1 MTQEPDM
8 RLKWPICWRDTLDK
22 ERYIRALVEEQ
33 RDALMERIATI
44 KTENSRLYD
53 IIERKERFM

>member
-8 RLKWPICWRDTLDK
+8 RWPICWRETLDK